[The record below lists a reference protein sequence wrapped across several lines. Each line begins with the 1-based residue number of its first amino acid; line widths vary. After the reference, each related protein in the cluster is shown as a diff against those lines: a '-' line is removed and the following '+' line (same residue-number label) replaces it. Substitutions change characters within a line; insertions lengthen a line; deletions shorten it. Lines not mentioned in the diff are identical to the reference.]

1 VFARPINVGSVK
13 EKQASVL
20 PILGN
25 LFEWLIH
32 YLLFGVIVALLLM
45 LILLALLYARY
56 HVAAYLPLDFLRDKF
71 DQLCAL
77 SDRLDENRTS
87 SNPFASALWLTRL
100 ILMAFGAAAGLMILW
115 IIVLTVRG

>member
-1 VFARPINVGSVK
+1 
-13 EKQASVL
+13 VL
-20 PILGN
+20 RVLATI
-25 LFEWLIH
+25 FEWLIH
-32 YLLFGVIVALLLM
+32 YLLFGVIVSLLLM

-77 SDRLDENRTS
+77 SDRLDESHTS

-100 ILMAFGAAAGLMILW
+100 ILMALGAAAGLMILW
-115 IIVLTVRG
+115 IVIMTVRG